1 MATRKKAAPKRK
13 PTPIKITAAM
23 KRAGAA
29 VLGGSPDID
38 AEDLAAEIYKV
49 MAAKAPK

>member
-13 PTPIKITAAM
+13 PVM

-38 AEDLAAEIYKV
+38 AEELAAFVYKA

>member
-1 MATRKKAAPKRK
+1 MSTRKKTAPRRK

-29 VLGGSPDID
+29 LLGGSPDID
-38 AEDLAAEIYKV
+38 AEELAAAIYKA
-49 MAAKAPK
+49 MAVKTPK

>member
-13 PTPIKITAAM
+13 PAPIKITAAM
-23 KRAGAA
+23 KRTSAA

-38 AEDLAAEIYKV
+38 AEELAAAIYKT
-49 MAAKAPK
+49 MAVKVPK